1 MAESTCRYLP
11 DQFDILMHIDKTS
24 ALEPLFPGDH
34 FKSIGNAPD
43 PPETFPF
50 AV

>member
-1 MAESTCRYLP
+1 MSTCRYLP

-34 FKSIGNAPD
+34 FKSAGEAPD
-43 PPETFPF
+43 LPETFPF